1 VKLCKNL
8 TKGAKEAKL
17 SLSLQHT
24 PAKAK
29 STHSTSLQPSR
40 TVNSTVL
47 EDWSK
52 DLSIFWGTAQFQ
64 LEPGEEQFATFY
76 DDTIQLQTRLAFDT
90 IRLRFRKLFYHDLLC
105 SLNPRASNKAVG
117 KVYDQLAKIAARG
130 SRIDP
135 KADVVRSNIEA
146 WVRAGRRYHK
156 LTTTFGDAIL
166 FVLPDS
172 FSID

>member
-1 VKLCKNL
+1 VKLCKSL
-8 TKGAKEAKL
+8 TKGAKEANL
-17 SLSLQHT
+17 SLILKHT

-29 STHSTSLQPSR
+29 STHLTSLQPSC

-64 LEPGEEQFATFY
+64 LEPGEGQFATFY
-76 DDTIQLQTRLAFDT
+76 DDTMQLQTRHAFDA
-90 IRLRFRKLFYHDLLC
+90 IRLRFRKLFYYDLLC
-105 SLNPRASNKAVG
+105 SINPRACTKTAR

-146 WVRAGRRYHK
+146 WVRAGRRYNK